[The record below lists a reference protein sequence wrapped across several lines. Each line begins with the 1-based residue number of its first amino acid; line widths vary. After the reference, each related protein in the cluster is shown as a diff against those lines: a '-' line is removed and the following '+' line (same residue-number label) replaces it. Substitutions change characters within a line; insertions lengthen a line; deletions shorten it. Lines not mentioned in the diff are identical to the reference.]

1 MFWNMILKNMC
12 NECWE
17 RLKWE
22 KGIGGYIYVMVRLKY
37 FVVI

>member
-22 KGIGGYIYVMVRLKY
+22 KGIGGYIYVIVKLKY